1 MGWKGM
7 RGRNGGE
14 GVKLLHAKSEPH
26 ADAKGSGKAPR
37 GELCH
42 DQAVDSEREAED
54 GADSGRTSSF
64 VGGGVEA
71 VSAEGQDEV
80 RNGVA
85 SALSA
90 CERKES
96 TCGQGGERSH

>member
-14 GVKLLHAKSEPH
+14 GVKLLHAKSEPY
-26 ADAKGSGKAPR
+26 ADAKRSGKAAR

-42 DQAVDSEREAED
+42 DQTMDSERKAED

-64 VGGGVEA
+64 VRSGTETVF
-71 VSAEGQDEV
+71 AEGQDEV
-80 RNGVA
+80 RGGVA

-90 CERKES
+90 CERKDS
-96 TCGQGGERSH
+96 TFG